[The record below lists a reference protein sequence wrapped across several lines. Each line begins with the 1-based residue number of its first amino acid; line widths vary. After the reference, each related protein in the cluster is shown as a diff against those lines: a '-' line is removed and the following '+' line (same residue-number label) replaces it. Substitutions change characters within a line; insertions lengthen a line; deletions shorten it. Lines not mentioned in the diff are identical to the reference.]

1 MFKNRLCAEIQ
12 VLDTGIGIQKGELDK
27 ITNEFFQ
34 IQQSDESKS
43 NPQGLGLGLSIVQ
56 RVSSLLGAPLRFES
70 EFGKGSLFS
79 IMLPATFDAQEPES
93 VAAESVKSEPSSSLK
108 GMTVLCLDN
117 DDSVLKSLVNVLEDW
132 DCDVLAANNYDQAAE
147 FMSVDVDIILADY
160 HLGGELTGL
169 DFLQE
174 FFVVKP
180 DMKCVLI
187 TAAQDASV
195 QDTADRYGFSYL
207 RKPLDIEKLN
217 HLLISPK

>member
-1 MFKNRLCAEIQ
+1 
-12 VLDTGIGIQKGELDK
+12 VLDTGIGIEKGELDK
-27 ITNEFFQ
+27 ITHEFFQ

-79 IMLPATFDAQEPES
+79 IMLPATFDAYESERAVIKEVKPES
-93 VAAESVKSEPSSSLK
+93 NSSLK
-108 GMTVLCLDN
+108 GVTVLCLDN
-117 DDSVLKSLVNVLEDW
+117 DDSVLRSLVNVLEDW
-132 DCDVLAANNYDQAAE
+132 GCDVLAANNYDQAVE
-147 FMSVDVDIILADY
+147 FMSADVDVILADY

-174 FFVVKP
+174 FFVIKS
-180 DMKCVLI
+180 DINCVLI

-217 HLLISPK
+217 QLLISFK